1 MNQRSSEEVILH
13 LSLIPGVGPA
23 TIKIIIEQ
31 IASEELANLYALRVP
46 ELCEL
51 GLTYD
56 RATKIVAGL
65 QDQSLLNK
73 ELELIEKYNIGWTVL
88 GSVDYSPLLAEIE
101 QPPAVIYYQG
111 QNLFASDKAIAFVGS
126 RKSDAYAR
134 VIIDKLVPQLVQDSW
149 VIVSGGA
156 LGVDSLTHDQVVKS
170 GGKTIVVLGS
180 GLLNWYPA
188 SNSGLFNKVIQS
200 GGMIVSCFS
209 LQTQPIAA
217 NFPARNRIIAG
228 LSQGTVVVQAASKSG
243 ALITADF
250 ALEQG
255 RQVFAVPGSIEHGLH
270 DGCHYLIQQ
279 GAKLVTNV
287 HDIVVEF
294 GYGQQST
301 QSSLADKDEQQSVFA
316 GDFGLKASMEK
327 LITPVD
333 RVDAAILDKLLQPKS
348 TDDLLSHIDIS
359 LEDLMQKLFD
369 LSLQGKISQ
378 DMMGLWK
385 RI

>member
-1 MNQRSSEEVILH
+1 MNNTIILH

-23 TIKIIIEQ
+23 TIKIILEKVAREDFGQ
-31 IASEELANLYALRVP
+31 LYSFRVSDF
-46 ELCEL
+46 CEL

-56 RATKIVAGL
+56 RAMKLVAGL
-65 QDQSLLNK
+65 QDQSLLEK
-73 ELELIEKYNIGWTVL
+73 ELGLIEKYKIGWCTL
-88 GSVDYSPLLAEIE
+88 GSSEYSALLAEIE

-111 QNLFASDKAIAFVGS
+111 QNLFAQEKAIAFVGA
-126 RKSDAYAR
+126 RKADAYAR
-134 VIIDKLVPQLVQDSW
+134 VVVNKLVPPLIQDNW

-156 LGVDSLTHDQVVKS
+156 LGTDTFVHESVVTCQ
-170 GGKTIVVLGS
+170 GKTIVVLGS
-180 GLLNWYPA
+180 GLLHWYPA
-188 SNSGLFNKVIQS
+188 SNHGLFNKVIQA

-228 LSQGTVVVQAASKSG
+228 LSQGSVVVQAASKSG
-243 ALITADF
+243 ALITAEF

-287 HDIVVEF
+287 HDILIEF
-294 GYGQQST
+294 GYANIQQIREEQT
-301 QSSLADKDEQQSVFA
+301 QLPLLVQESDSDS
-316 GDFGLKASMEK
+316 
-327 LITPVD
+327 I
-333 RVDAAILDKLLQPKS
+333 AILDKLLVATS
-348 TDDLLSHIDIS
+348 TEDLLGSLDLS

-369 LSLQGKISQ
+369 LSLQGKINQ
-378 DMMGLWK
+378 DIMGLWK